1 MIGRALVLMRMGMAN
16 SADWSESRLCTSG
29 CTKCTLFR
37 EFLPFLSFWSLCKLL
52 SLFESI
58 DIAVGVIPGV
68 QACGE
73 ELHPRW
79 GWRSMS
85 DCSILPFWEFKAA
98 RVPVEQLL

>member
-37 EFLPFLSFWSLCKLL
+37 EFLPLLSFWSLCKLL

-68 QACGE
+68 RPAAKNCT
-73 ELHPRW
+73 HVS
-79 GWRSMS
+79 RSR
-85 DCSILPFWEFKAA
+85 SILPFWES
-98 RVPVEQLL
+98 RQLVPVEQLP